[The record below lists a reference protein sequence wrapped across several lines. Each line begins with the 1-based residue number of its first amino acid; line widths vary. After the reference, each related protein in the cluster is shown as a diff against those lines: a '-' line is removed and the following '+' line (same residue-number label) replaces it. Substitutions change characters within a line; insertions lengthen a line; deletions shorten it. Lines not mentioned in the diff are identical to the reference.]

1 MLLSQN
7 EQFGLFLALNSRT
20 IKGALTLCDN
30 VNMSEDSMKRRYHVK
45 IAALFV
51 FIYNVV

>member
-20 IKGALTLCDN
+20 ITGINRKNTYVGEIFVTEPSVIDN
-30 VNMSEDSMKRRYHVK
+30 LLQTFDLVIK
-45 IAALFV
+45 
-51 FIYNVV
+51 

>member
-20 IKGALTLCDN
+20 IISMIDTDTNTLYCQN
-30 VNMSEDSMKRRYHVK
+30 N
-45 IAALFV
+45 
-51 FIYNVV
+51 